1 MQQVQVLYLVKE
13 FLVLCGWFSVAFTG
27 SVLTRPSMEALT
39 RRLHLILLMILYDIF
54 GRLRQACVK
63 KQCVGKGKE
72 ANVKRGR
79 QPTVCKGIN
88 NGGSTK
94 LRTKMITGSRLEMR
108 NGETLSK
115 GKDKMG
121 KAVSVVSLFQRLSC
135 SSLL

>member
-1 MQQVQVLYLVKE
+1 MVFSCLYRFCLDSPKH
-13 FLVLCGWFSVAFTG
+13 GG
-27 SVLTRPSMEALT
+27 SN
-39 RRLHLILLMILYDIF
+39 RLATFDVTNATNDLF

-63 KQCVGKGKE
+63 KQCVGIGKE
-72 ANVKRGR
+72 ANVKRGK